1 MDTGNPALAIDC
13 PKCGL
18 LTPRFLQYC
27 RNCGFS
33 LWPSAPVTSAAFHAW
48 QDADPARRAA
58 RQFDLEL
65 PVPTGP
71 EEVDYEQRAHRL
83 GIHLFPS
90 SSYPF
95 VICVGML
102 LLALAAIPFGAP
114 VRLALGVVGMIIFLV
129 GVFGWVVLED
139 VKMYPGEDVPSGH
152 EPGGAGHGGHGGH
165 EESR

>member
-13 PKCGL
+13 PHCGL
-18 LTPRFLQYC
+18 ITPRFLQYC

-33 LWPSAPVTSAAFHAW
+33 LWPTPTMASAAFQAW
-48 QDADPARRAA
+48 KEADPARRDA
-58 RQFDLEL
+58 RPYDLEL
-65 PVPTGP
+65 PAVAGP
-71 EEVDYEQRAHRL
+71 EEVDFEERAHHL

-95 VICVGML
+95 LICLGIF

-114 VRLALGVVGMIIFLV
+114 VRWVVGVVGMAIFLI

-139 VKMYPGEDVPSGH
+139 VHMYPQEDIPVERAPSGGQGSSAH
-152 EPGGAGHGGHGGH
+152 H
-165 EESR
+165 EEERH